1 MKSFGRFLVGLLLLA
16 NLLFLVALSVH
27 VVRYPGGFAM
37 VRKSQLSLIDTY
49 ADTRNWSRQDLLTHA
64 ALVNRI
70 EQDGQGK
77 TIAHLSTVSTASGDS
92 TSPSLPPA
100 AEPGAGSTLFDMKK

>member
-16 NLLFLVALSVH
+16 NLSFLAALSVH
-27 VVRYPGGFAM
+27 VVRYPGGYAL
-37 VRKSQLSLIDTY
+37 VRKSQLSLIDSYT
-49 ADTRNWSRQDLLTHA
+49 DTRNWSRQDLLTHA

-92 TSPSLPPA
+92 TSPSIPPA
-100 AEPGAGSTLFDMKK
+100 TGSGSTLFELDKK